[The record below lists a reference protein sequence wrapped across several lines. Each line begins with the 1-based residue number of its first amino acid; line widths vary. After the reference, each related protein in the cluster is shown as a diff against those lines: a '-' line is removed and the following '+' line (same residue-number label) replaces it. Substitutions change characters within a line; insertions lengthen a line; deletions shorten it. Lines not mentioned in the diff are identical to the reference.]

1 MKKKKKKE
9 EEEEEEEEKKPMANL
24 LAYGFIFHHASF
36 VCENTPEKEKGNLEL
51 YERWGLKN
59 YHCLI

>member
-1 MKKKKKKE
+1 MLLTKRCEKKKK
-9 EEEEEEEEKKPMANL
+9 EKKPMANL
-24 LAYGFIFHHASF
+24 LAYGFVFDNASF

-59 YHCLI
+59 YRCLM

>member
-1 MKKKKKKE
+1 MCKKKKK
-9 EEEEEEEEKKPMANL
+9 EEKKPMANL
-24 LAYGFIFHHASF
+24 LAYVFFFHNASF

>member
-1 MKKKKKKE
+1 MCKKKKK
-9 EEEEEEEEKKPMANL
+9 EEKKPMANL
-24 LAYGFIFHHASF
+24 LAYVFFFFHNASF

>member
-1 MKKKKKKE
+1 MLLTKRCVKKKKK
-9 EEEEEEEEKKPMANL
+9 EEKKPMANL
-24 LAYGFIFHHASF
+24 LAYVFFFHNASF